1 MPKEFSRKERVADML
16 QVELSTLLHR
26 EIADPRIKDVT
37 VTAVDVARNFAHAKV
52 FITTLNDDAE
62 AKKDLM
68 KALKA
73 ASGFMRSQLAKRVQM
88 RTTPELRFIYDDSV
102 QRGYTLSE
110 LIEKAVVLENN
121 EA

>member
-62 AKKDLM
+62 SKKDLM

>member
-1 MPKEFSRKERVADML
+1 MPKEFSRKQRVADML
-16 QVELSTLLHR
+16 QVELSMLLHR
-26 EIADPRIKDVT
+26 EVEDPRITNVT

-52 FITTLNDDAE
+52 FVTALNDEAQ

-68 KALKA
+68 AALKA

-102 QRGYTLSE
+102 QRGYTISE